1 MVPWCMTAWTEQS
14 WTARRVS
21 CLLNLYDSRTRS
33 GAQRGFRRTR
43 AEALYREIAY
53 RATYYGLFNYYAGHA
68 RLARGSRPNRAV
80 RGDRSPGP
88 GNRPEPPAGASAA

>member
-33 GAQRGFRRTR
+33 GAQPGFGAPALRR
-43 AEALYREIAY
+43 Y
-53 RATYYGLFNYYAGHA
+53 RAIFAAGHA

>member
-14 WTARRVS
+14 WTAWRVS
-21 CLLNLYDSRTRS
+21 CLLNLYDSPAGS
-33 GAQRGFRRTR
+33 GAQPGFGVPLSRDITPV
-43 AEALYREIAY
+43 
-53 RATYYGLFNYYAGHA
+53 T